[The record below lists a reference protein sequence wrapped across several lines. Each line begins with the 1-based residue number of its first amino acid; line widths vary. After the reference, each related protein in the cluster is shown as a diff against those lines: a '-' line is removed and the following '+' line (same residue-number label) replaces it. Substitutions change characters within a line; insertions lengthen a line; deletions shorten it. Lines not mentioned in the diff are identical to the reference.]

1 MEYTVPA
8 HADQLRK
15 PNPFAHIEAALRAYL
30 ERHLPEANDFTYY
43 TSARATEVCSG
54 HRDRYADYPALNDR
68 SLQEIEHEL
77 LNEVRDGRANRR
89 PFRADTR
96 KALSSTAPNN
106 TPTDI
111 HPAASDTRP
120 RRLRGFSFSTSTMRG
135 STTVSRT
142 VLLTVSCTDLS
153 RQRSRTVRS
162 RTVSP
167 LRSSTTLSRRI
178 SVSASLDD
186 E

>member
-1 MEYTVPA
+1 MLITEKKKLYVVSFGNSRKYLMEYTVPA

-89 PFRADTR
+89 ISLNAPFAQILGR
-96 KALSSTAPNN
+96 
-106 TPTDI
+106 
-111 HPAASDTRP
+111 H
-120 RRLRGFSFSTSTMRG
+120 
-135 STTVSRT
+135 
-142 VLLTVSCTDLS
+142 
-153 RQRSRTVRS
+153 
-162 RTVSP
+162 
-167 LRSSTTLSRRI
+167 
-178 SVSASLDD
+178 
-186 E
+186 

>member
-1 MEYTVPA
+1 MEKKKLYVVSFGNSRKYLMEYTVPA

-89 PFRADTR
+89 ISLNAPFAQILGKIGRA
-96 KALSSTAPNN
+96 
-106 TPTDI
+106 
-111 HPAASDTRP
+111 H
-120 RRLRGFSFSTSTMRG
+120 
-135 STTVSRT
+135 V
-142 VLLTVSCTDLS
+142 
-153 RQRSRTVRS
+153 
-162 RTVSP
+162 
-167 LRSSTTLSRRI
+167 
-178 SVSASLDD
+178 
-186 E
+186 

>member
-1 MEYTVPA
+1 MLIMEKKKLYVVSFGNSRKYLMEYTVPA

-43 TSARATEVCSG
+43 TSARATEVCAG

-89 PFRADTR
+89 ISLNAPFAQILGR
-96 KALSSTAPNN
+96 
-106 TPTDI
+106 
-111 HPAASDTRP
+111 H
-120 RRLRGFSFSTSTMRG
+120 
-135 STTVSRT
+135 
-142 VLLTVSCTDLS
+142 
-153 RQRSRTVRS
+153 
-162 RTVSP
+162 
-167 LRSSTTLSRRI
+167 
-178 SVSASLDD
+178 
-186 E
+186 